1 MFKTAKRVKTEAA
14 WTKFRQ
20 KRNSVT
26 KQIREAKQ
34 HYNEKLAN
42 ELRDTTNSSS
52 WYKTTSK
59 LLKSKAVTHSIPYL
73 ETQNDL
79 AETEIEIAQVLNSY
93 FANQSTVDDTNA
105 VLPILELPSYP
116 PLSDIYISVNDV
128 KDAISLLKPNKAPG
142 PDLITPKLPKEG
154 ANQLLAPLSF
164 CLIFL

>member
-1 MFKTAKRVKTEAA
+1 MAKKIKTEAA
-14 WTKFRQ
+14 WAKFRQ

-26 KQIREAKQ
+26 KQIGEAKQ

-42 ELRDTTNSSS
+42 ELRDTTNSNP

-59 LLKSKAVTHSIPYL
+59 LLKSNADTHSIPYL

-93 FANQSTVDDTNA
+93 FANQSTVDYTNA

-116 PLSDIYISVNDV
+116 PLSDIYISFNDV
-128 KDAISLLKPNKAPG
+128 TD
-142 PDLITPKLPKEG
+142 
-154 ANQLLAPLSF
+154 
-164 CLIFL
+164 C